1 MPRSCLDDDPDQTPA
16 TTHVPLLSSVGL
28 PDGSTY
34 SMPAYNL
41 TAPGAPCHGTGT
53 PDQALLTKL
62 VLPTLGAIEYVYWP
76 YEFPVY
82 VEGQEAN
89 DPLWLQR
96 TAGVHTRTLRDRA
109 TSNNA
114 LGIWT
119 YTQELPGGQSARKS
133 ITHVVGPLGDKTDYY
148 FDVSNTNDVYAGLPF
163 SPLAED
169 EYSGDSSFHLSSE
182 VFDCDAGGTSCI
194 SKRRKYVHYD
204 ADFSST
210 YAEVN
215 PRLSK
220 EKVIY
225 VDDASRHAT
234 VTRSDWDGFGHY
246 RTEDL
251 TGSFGSGNNKTTTVD
266 WNPQYRNVAVPAAG
280 APWVLDTYDYRETTV
295 AGVSERSDFCYDEST
310 GFLKRERVRTVASGT
325 ATTDLVTELA
335 PDAHGN
341 VAAERHYGGDASLQA
356 APHLGTGP
364 DLCTVALGAAQ
375 YRRTW
380 TNPYQDAQGT
390 WHRQLRAEALDG
402 TGNGIG
408 FFDPDVEIDQSTG
421 LVTKTLDT
429 AGLATSLSYDVMGR
443 LVLETPAELGK
454 TQYAFVNAVGSTPA
468 KLTVTHDLDGASP
481 AQERYSFDG
490 LGRLTKEEKL
500 GSTGTWNARATTY
513 NGTGS
518 VATVSAW
525 GAVAADSHL
534 TSFSDYD
541 PFGRARTITGVDGK
555 ATTMAFTGD
564 RVVTRTVKIRLP
576 SAETNVPTTEIYDR
590 QGRLASVTEPSGING
605 ANVTTTYGYDLASRL
620 VSVAAGG
627 DQDRSWH
634 YDGRGLLTSQTS
646 AEAATVSYDRYD
658 SRGHAHHR
666 NDGLHQLAF
675 DFDPAERL
683 IDVKRDA
690 TGELLKQFVF
700 GNGTTNLGGDRA
712 KGRLFQASRF
722 NYTRIAVGKIIQTYE
737 YGSEG
742 KQGAVSKLTTDF
754 YIGAQH
760 SNTFEQ
766 SYTWSS
772 FGKID
777 TTTLPKQTG
786 AAGPA
791 GEQPSTT
798 RSYTR
803 GWLTRVNGS
812 NGNYINNVTYHP
824 NGAWSSITH
833 ANLVRDD
840 QTLLDATRP
849 RSFKATGSGL
859 SWASGVYAYD
869 GAGNITGI
877 GGDTSFRY
885 DRVSRLVSADVL
897 VEGLAGNV
905 IFSDGFESGDT
916 SCWGAASCSASG
928 DVVSQSFTYDNYGN
942 LTGIAGEVGGLALT
956 TDINNNHL
964 DAASYDAAG
973 QVTAWNGHTYDYD
986 DLGMLLEYDRNSSTD
1001 DWLYLYDAN
1010 DERILNF
1017 KIVDQHAYNRWTLRD
1032 LDGSVLR
1039 QFLYE
1044 RDDCPDPPQCSD
1056 PPVSSWTV
1064 ERDYLHA
1071 GGMLLGARRYDGN
1084 GVLETYH
1091 FHLDHL
1097 GSPRLITNAAGAELS
1112 RHTYMPFGLE
1122 VSPPDFSER
1131 MKFTGHE
1138 WDIHED
1144 DSIATD
1150 LDYMRAR
1157 HYNPQLGRF
1166 LSPDPSRES
1175 ADPKSPQSFNRYAY
1189 VVNNPV
1195 RYTDPSGMLIAG
1207 SAVPTADKGWT
1218 DCSGLWGCISHAVS
1232 ILARSDR
1239 YGLLAFGNPLSV
1251 VGISAKAANGAK
1263 TIVGLSKTVELG
1275 QNAGRVLT
1283 AGARIANA
1291 AGRVVS
1297 FVTSEDGVFYRVFS
1311 GDNRVGAFLTRVRP
1325 RSAALARE
1333 ALDLPPGNSAEF
1345 VQEVLVPAGTRLQR
1359 SRVLGGAFG
1368 GQGGA
1373 EQFELLQ
1380 YVPIENFGPGVP
1392 LP

>member
-1 MPRSCLDDDPDQTPA
+1 
-16 TTHVPLLSSVGL
+16 
-28 PDGSTY
+28 
-34 SMPAYNL
+34 
-41 TAPGAPCHGTGT
+41 
-53 PDQALLTKL
+53 
-62 VLPTLGAIEYVYWP
+62 
-76 YEFPVY
+76 
-82 VEGQEAN
+82 
-89 DPLWLQR
+89 
-96 TAGVHTRTLRDRA
+96 
-109 TSNNA
+109 
-114 LGIWT
+114 
-119 YTQELPGGQSARKS
+119 
-133 ITHVVGPLGDKTDYY
+133 
-148 FDVSNTNDVYAGLPF
+148 
-163 SPLAED
+163 
-169 EYSGDSSFHLSSE
+169 
-182 VFDCDAGGTSCI
+182 
-194 SKRRKYVHYD
+194 
-204 ADFSST
+204 
-210 YAEVN
+210 
-215 PRLSK
+215 
-220 EKVIY
+220 
-225 VDDASRHAT
+225 
-234 VTRSDWDGFGHY
+234 
-246 RTEDL
+246 
-251 TGSFGSGNNKTTTVD
+251 
-266 WNPQYRNVAVPAAG
+266 
-280 APWVLDTYDYRETTV
+280 
-295 AGVSERSDFCYDEST
+295 
-310 GFLKRERVRTVASGT
+310 
-325 ATTDLVTELA
+325 
-335 PDAHGN
+335 
-341 VAAERHYGGDASLQA
+341 
-356 APHLGTGP
+356 
-364 DLCTVALGAAQ
+364 
-375 YRRTW
+375 
-380 TNPYQDAQGT
+380 
-390 WHRQLRAEALDG
+390 
-402 TGNGIG
+402 
-408 FFDPDVEIDQSTG
+408 
-421 LVTKTLDT
+421 
-429 AGLATSLSYDVMGR
+429 
-443 LVLETPAELGK
+443 
-454 TQYAFVNAVGSTPA
+454 
-468 KLTVTHDLDGASP
+468 
-481 AQERYSFDG
+481 
-490 LGRLTKEEKL
+490 
-500 GSTGTWNARATTY
+500 
-513 NGTGS
+513 
-518 VATVSAW
+518 
-525 GAVAADSHL
+525 
-534 TSFSDYD
+534 
-541 PFGRARTITGVDGK
+541 
-555 ATTMAFTGD
+555 MAFTGD

-590 QGRLASVTEPSGING
+590 QGRLASVTEPSGTNG
-605 ANVTTTYGYDLASRL
+605 ANVTTTYGYDLAGRL

-627 DQDRSWH
+627 DQDRSWQ

-1010 DERILNF
+1010 DQRILNF
-1017 KIVDQHAYNRWTLRD
+1017 KVGSGAYNRWTLRD

-1056 PPVSSWTV
+1056 PPISSWIV

-1084 GVLETYH
+1084 GVVDTYH

-1097 GSPRLITNAAGAELS
+1097 GSPRLITNAAGAEVS

-1138 WDIHED
+1138 RDIHED

-1157 HYNPQLGRF
+1157 HYNPQVGRF
-1166 LSPDPSRES
+1166 LSPDPGSVGAS
-1175 ADPKSPQSFNRYAY
+1175 LIAPQTWNAYAY
-1189 VVNNPV
+1189 VNNNPMAFTDPYGLEATCV
-1195 RYTDPSGMLIAG
+1195 SGGQSSGFSPDTPHDAGKGDAGMPICSEEVDVGSADSVYRPMTFGDLGQAGLGLLDLLFQDPAPTAITMTLPNGERYTGIPHVSKGMIPLLPGELLGVGG
-1207 SAVPTADKGWT
+1207 SAAVRLGQAGEAAVRSVAEIGPKEAIEVAGRARIPDGITRTVLSEVKNVARLSFSLQLRDY
-1218 DCSGLWGCISHAVS
+1218 SAHA
-1232 ILARSDR
+1232 
-1239 YGLLAFGNPLSV
+1239 
-1251 VGISAKAANGAK
+1251 AANG
-1263 TIVGLSKTVELG
+1263 LRFDLW
-1275 QNAGRVLT
+1275 
-1283 AGARIANA
+1283 
-1291 AGRVVS
+1291 
-1297 FVTSEDGVFYRVFS
+1297 
-1311 GDNRVGAFLTRVRP
+1311 VRP
-1325 RSAALARE
+1325 
-1333 ALDLPPGNSAEF
+1333 
-1345 VQEVLVPAGTRLQR
+1345 GTRGTALSGPL
-1359 SRVLGGAFG
+1359 SRAIADGLINLRFI
-1368 GQGGA
+1368 
-1373 EQFELLQ
+1373 
-1380 YVPIENFGPGVP
+1380 P
-1392 LP
+1392 